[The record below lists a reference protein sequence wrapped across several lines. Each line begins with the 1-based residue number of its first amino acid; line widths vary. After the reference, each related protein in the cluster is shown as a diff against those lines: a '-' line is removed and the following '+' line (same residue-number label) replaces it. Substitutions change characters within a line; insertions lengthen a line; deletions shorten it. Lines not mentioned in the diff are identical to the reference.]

1 VAYSRSVSLSFQGA
15 AADGQ
20 DGAFFAGIAGL
31 IWATAQGPMRELSL
45 DRITRITVIAAYF
58 GLLGGLFGLV
68 CYVLIHA

>member
-1 VAYSRSVSLSFQGA
+1 
-15 AADGQ
+15 
-20 DGAFFAGIAGL
+20 
-31 IWATAQGPMRELSL
+31 MRELSL